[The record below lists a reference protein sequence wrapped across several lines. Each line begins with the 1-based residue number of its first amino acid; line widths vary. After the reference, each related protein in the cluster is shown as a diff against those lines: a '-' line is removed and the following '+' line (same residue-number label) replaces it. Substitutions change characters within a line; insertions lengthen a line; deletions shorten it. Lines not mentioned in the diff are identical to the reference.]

1 MLLPERAM
9 ANQPQGG
16 AVKNKIL
23 ARLSPS
29 DLRLLEPNLALVNLP
44 FRKML
49 EARNRR
55 IEYVYF
61 IHAGFASIVAS
72 NKNLQSTE
80 VGIIGV
86 EGVTGLPVLLG
97 ASRAMHETYMQLAG
111 YGSRIS
117 VAHLRAAMEESATLR
132 RVLLRSAYAFL
143 TQVSFTA
150 VSNGRSK
157 LEARLARW
165 LLMAQDRSDGDD
177 LILTHELLAL
187 MLGVR
192 RPGVTTALSALED
205 KGLINPRRGVIAIN
219 DREGLKRAAN
229 GAYGSPEAEWQSLFD

>member
-1 MLLPERAM
+1 M
-9 ANQPQGG
+9 ADQPQGSE
-16 AVKNKIL
+16 VKNRIL

-29 DLRLLEPNLALVNLP
+29 DLRLLEPNLTLVDLP
-44 FRKML
+44 YRKVL

-55 IEYVYF
+55 IEHVYF
-61 IHAGFASIVAS
+61 PHAGFASVVAGS
-72 NKNLQSTE
+72 QSLQNTE

-97 ASRAMHETYMQLAG
+97 TDRALHETYMQLAG
-111 YGSRIS
+111 YGSRI
-117 VAHLRAAMEESATLR
+117 AAPHLRAAMEESSTLR
-132 RVLLRSAYAFL
+132 RVLSRSAFAFL

-150 VSNGRSK
+150 LSNGRSK
-157 LEARLARW
+157 LEERLARW

-192 RPGVTTALSALED
+192 RPGVTTALSVLED
-205 KGLINPRRGVIAIN
+205 KGLINLRRGAIAIK
-219 DREGLKRAAN
+219 DRDGLKLTAN
-229 GAYGSPEAEWQSLFD
+229 GAYGAPEAEWQRLFG